1 MSEVVDRFLRYIAVE
16 TTSDP
21 KSGKN
26 PSSDSQFVLANQL
39 ADELREIGLESV
51 SISKEAY
58 VMACLPANTNNNI
71 PSVGFIAHMD
81 TSPDFTAKNVNP
93 QFVKDYNG
101 EQIVLNQAQNIV
113 LSPKQFPELLQYKGQ
128 TLITTDGTTLL
139 EPITRRA

>member
-51 SISKEAY
+51 SISK
-58 VMACLPANTNNNI
+58 
-71 PSVGFIAHMD
+71 
-81 TSPDFTAKNVNP
+81 
-93 QFVKDYNG
+93 
-101 EQIVLNQAQNIV
+101 
-113 LSPKQFPELLQYKGQ
+113 
-128 TLITTDGTTLL
+128 
-139 EPITRRA
+139 